1 MLICLNF
8 FFVWF
13 LGRYISRFLLVLKL
27 CLLLSVELRFLIHT
41 GVFCS
46 VVFVVGVK
54 DLFEYVVVTKPCFC
68 GLFW

>member
-1 MLICLNF
+1 
-8 FFVWF
+8 
-13 LGRYISRFLLVLKL
+13 
-27 CLLLSVELRFLIHT
+27 
-41 GVFCS
+41 VFCS